1 MLHGTTAVLMQVGRV
16 RRRNLLSRKRDLL
29 SSAGSHRPCFNHVQV
44 CAQKSWQIALASPR
58 PATHHC
64 QECVEVEGHSD
75 AEVGGGA
82 TVDGLCTGWHTRQ
95 DSSTAQVNIIIG
107 AC

>member
-16 RRRNLLSRKRDLL
+16 RRRNLLKQARSTVLCRQPQAMFQLCK
-29 SSAGSHRPCFNHVQV
+29 CVW
-44 CAQKSWQIALASPR
+44 KSWQIVLASPQ
-58 PATHHC
+58 PATHNC
-64 QECVEVEGHSD
+64 QECVKVEGHSD

-95 DSSTAQVNIIIG
+95 DSSTAQVIMIIG